1 MKLTVDDTIRGLT
14 SASERRVLSEES
26 RGHNIRPN
34 KECTQI
40 PMPMMLIFSAL
51 VNASRD

>member
-1 MKLTVDDTIRGLT
+1 MKLTVDDAVGGPT

-26 RGHNIRPN
+26 RGRNVRPN

-51 VNASRD
+51 ANASRD